1 MKEVEPKVYTVK
13 PTTEQM
19 QQVINAYLI
28 LELVDEIQ
36 TDWAVHSTEWVT
48 DALEDI
54 CVAFEAAGMEIVEAV
69 RGI

>member
-13 PTTEQM
+13 LSAEQM
-19 QQVINAYLI
+19 QQVLNAYLM
-28 LELVDEIQ
+28 LELVDEIK
-36 TDWAVHSTEWVT
+36 TDWATHSTEWVS

-54 CVAFEAAGMEIVEAV
+54 CVAFEAAGMEIMEVV